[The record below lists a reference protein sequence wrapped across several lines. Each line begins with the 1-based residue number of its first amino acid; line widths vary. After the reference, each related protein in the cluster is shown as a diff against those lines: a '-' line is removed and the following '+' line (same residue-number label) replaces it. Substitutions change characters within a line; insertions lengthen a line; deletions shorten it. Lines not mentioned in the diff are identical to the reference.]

1 MTSTTSL
8 STNRWYSMS
17 TRLDY
22 IPGSSIVPPDVFTIS
37 PSSLGKF
44 FDEPHTWY
52 REHVLGERSFDQ
64 TTSTC
69 LGTIVHFCGEDFILS
84 GQVDR
89 TEIYRYLYSVVC
101 PTNSP
106 EFPSTEPEM
115 LTVLQSYKHVSID
128 IQHILNQYRPMGN
141 ALLDYIRKL
150 PKHAPLVSE
159 QMVAAEVIPGFY
171 IAGSCDLRQG
181 SNLYDF
187 KTTSALSAPS
197 SISYGYRLQLLA
209 YAYAF
214 IKSGTPISTAS
225 IIWITTNQVN
235 RISPDTG
242 KPMKDYPATC
252 SVSKS
257 IIIDEQSLEFIESI
271 LKLVAE
277 TVQFVLANPDKAYI
291 TFRDYRLK
299 LSEIPQIQFL
309 RTPNVSS

>member
-1 MTSTTSL
+1 
-8 STNRWYSMS
+8 MS

-44 FDEPHTWY
+44 FDEPYTWY

-115 LTVLQSYKHVSID
+115 LAVLQSYKHVSID

-187 KTTSALSAPS
+187 KTTSALS
-197 SISYGYRLQLLA
+197 
-209 YAYAF
+209 
-214 IKSGTPISTAS
+214 AS

>member
-1 MTSTTSL
+1 
-8 STNRWYSMS
+8 MS

-22 IPGSSIVPPDVFTIS
+22 IPGSTIVPPDVFTIS

-52 REHVLGERSFDQ
+52 REYVLGERSFDQ

-84 GQVDR
+84 GKVDR

-101 PTNSP
+101 PSNSP
-106 EFPSTEPEM
+106 EFPSLEPEM
-115 LTVLQSYKHVSID
+115 LSVLEQFSHATID
-128 IQHILNQYRPMGN
+128 VQHILNQFRPMGN

-159 QMVAAEVIPGFY
+159 QMVAAEVLPGFY
-171 IAGSCDLRQG
+171 VAGSCDLRQG

-209 YAYAF
+209 YAYAL
-214 IKSGTPISTAS
+214 IKSGTPVSTAS

-257 IIIDEQSLEFIESI
+257 ITIDEQSLEFIESI

-291 TFRDYRLK
+291 VFRDYRLK
-299 LSEIPQIQFL
+299 QSEIPQIPFL
-309 RTPNVSS
+309 RTQNVSS

>member
-1 MTSTTSL
+1 
-8 STNRWYSMS
+8 MS

-69 LGTIVHFCGEDFILS
+69 LGTIVHFCGEDFIFS
-84 GQVDR
+84 GKVDR

-101 PTNSP
+101 PSNSP
-106 EFPSTEPEM
+106 ELPSTEPEM
-115 LTVLQSYKHVSID
+115 LAVLNQYKHATID
-128 IQHILNQYRPMGN
+128 IQHILDQYRPMGN

-150 PKHAPLVSE
+150 PKHIAPISE
-159 QMVAAEVIPGFY
+159 EMVATEVIPGY
-171 IAGSCDLRQG
+171 WLAGSCDLRLG
-181 SNLYDF
+181 VNIYDY

-197 SISYGYRLQLLA
+197 SITYGYRLQLLA
-209 YAYAF
+209 YAYAL
-214 IKSGTPISTAS
+214 IKSGHPISTAS
-225 IIWITTNQVN
+225 IIWVTTNQVN
-235 RISPDTG
+235 RTSPETG

-257 IIIDEQSLEFIESI
+257 ITIDEQSLEFIESI

-277 TVQFVLANPDKAYI
+277 TVQFVQANPDKAYI
-291 TFRDYRLK
+291 AFRDYRLK
-299 LSEIPQIQFL
+299 LTEIPQIPFT
-309 RTPNVSS
+309 RTQIVSS

>member
-1 MTSTTSL
+1 
-8 STNRWYSMS
+8 MS

-22 IPGSSIVPPDVFTIS
+22 IPGSSIVPQDVFTIS

-115 LTVLQSYKHVSID
+115 LSVLQSYKHVSID

-150 PKHAPLVSE
+150 PKHATLVSE
-159 QMVAAEVIPGFY
+159 QMVAAEIIPGFY
-171 IAGSCDLRQG
+171 VAGSCDLRQG

-214 IKSGTPISTAS
+214 IKSGTPIHTAS

-257 IIIDEQSLEFIESI
+257 ISIDEPSLEFIESI

>member
-1 MTSTTSL
+1 
-8 STNRWYSMS
+8 MS

-22 IPGSSIVPPDVFTIS
+22 IPGSSITPPDVFTIS

-52 REHVLGERSFDQ
+52 REHILGERSFGQ

-84 GQVDR
+84 GKVDR
-89 TEIYRYLYSVVC
+89 TEIYRYLYSIVC

-106 EFPSTEPEM
+106 ELPSSETEM
-115 LTVLQSYKHVSID
+115 LSVLENFSHATID
-128 IQHILNQYRPMGN
+128 VQHILSQFRPMGN

-150 PKHAPLVSE
+150 PKHIPPISE
-159 QMVAAEVIPGFY
+159 EMVATEIIPGFW
-171 IAGSCDLRQG
+171 IAGSCDLRLG
-181 SNLYDF
+181 EHIYDY

-197 SISYGYRLQLLA
+197 SVSYGYRLQLLS
-209 YAYAF
+209 YAYAL

-235 RISPDTG
+235 RTSPETG

-257 IIIDEQSLEFIESI
+257 ITIDEQSLEFIESI

-277 TVQFVLANPDKAYI
+277 TVQFVQANPDKAYI
-291 TFRDYRLK
+291 AFRDYRLK
-299 LSEIPQIQFL
+299 LTEIPQIPFT
-309 RTPNVSS
+309 RTPIVSS

>member
-1 MTSTTSL
+1 MP
-8 STNRWYSMS
+8 

-22 IPGSSIVPPDVFTIS
+22 ISGSTIVPPDVFTIS

-44 FDEPHTWY
+44 FDEPHIWY
-52 REHVLGERSFDQ
+52 REYILGERSFDQ

-84 GQVDR
+84 GKVDR

-101 PTNSP
+101 PSNSP
-106 EFPSTEPEM
+106 EFPLSEPEM
-115 LTVLQSYKHVSID
+115 LSVLEQFSHATID
-128 IQHILNQYRPMGN
+128 VQHILNQFRPMGN

-150 PKHAPLVSE
+150 PKHVPLVSE
-159 QMVAAEVIPGFY
+159 QMVAAEVLPGFW

-181 SNLYDF
+181 SNIYDF
-187 KTTSALSAPS
+187 KTTSSLSAPS

-209 YAYAF
+209 YAYAL
-214 IKSGTPISTAS
+214 IKSGTSVSTAS

-257 IIIDEQSLEFIESI
+257 ITIDEQSLEFIESI

-291 TFRDYRLK
+291 AFRDYRLK
-299 LSEIPQIQFL
+299 QSEIPQIPFL
-309 RTPNVSS
+309 RTQNVSS

>member
-1 MTSTTSL
+1 MP
-8 STNRWYSMS
+8 

-22 IPGSSIVPPDVFTIS
+22 ISGSTIVPPDVFTIS

-52 REHVLGERSFDQ
+52 REYILGERSFDQ

-84 GQVDR
+84 GKVDR

-101 PTNSP
+101 PSNSP
-106 EFPSTEPEM
+106 EFPSSEPEM
-115 LTVLQSYKHVSID
+115 LSVLEQFSHATID
-128 IQHILNQYRPMGN
+128 VKHILNQFRPMGN

-150 PKHAPLVSE
+150 PKHVPLVSE
-159 QMVAAEVIPGFY
+159 QMVAAEVLPGFW

-181 SNLYDF
+181 THIYDF
-187 KTTSALSAPS
+187 KTTSSLSAPS

-209 YAYAF
+209 YAYAL
-214 IKSGTPISTAS
+214 IKSGTPVSTAS

-257 IIIDEQSLEFIESI
+257 ITIDEQSLEFIESI

-291 TFRDYRLK
+291 AFRDYRLK
-299 LSEIPQIQFL
+299 QSEIPQIPFL
-309 RTPNVSS
+309 RTQNVSS

>member
-1 MTSTTSL
+1 
-8 STNRWYSMS
+8 MS

-22 IPGSSIVPPDVFTIS
+22 IPGSSITPPDVFTIS

-84 GQVDR
+84 GKVDR

-101 PTNSP
+101 PANSP
-106 EFPSTEPEM
+106 EFPSSESEM
-115 LTVLQSYKHVSID
+115 LAVLQSYKHVSID
-128 IQHILNQYRPMGN
+128 IQHILDQYRPMGN

-150 PKHAPLVSE
+150 PKHITPISE
-159 QMVAAEVIPGFY
+159 EMVAAEIIPGY
-171 IAGSCDLRQG
+171 WLAGSCDLRLG
-181 SNLYDF
+181 VNIYDY

-209 YAYAF
+209 YAYAL
-214 IKSGTPISTAS
+214 IKSGNPISTAS

-235 RISPDTG
+235 RTSPETG

-257 IIIDEQSLEFIESI
+257 ITIDEQSLEFIESI

-277 TVQFVLANPDKAYI
+277 TVQFVKANPDKAYI
-291 TFRDYRLK
+291 AFRDYRLK
-299 LSEIPQIQFL
+299 LTEIPQIPFT
-309 RTPNVSS
+309 RTPIVSS

>member
-1 MTSTTSL
+1 M
-8 STNRWYSMS
+8 

-22 IPGSSIVPPDVFTIS
+22 IPGSSIVPPDSFTIS

-84 GQVDR
+84 GKVDR
-89 TEIYRYLYSVVC
+89 TEIYRYLYSIVC

-106 EFPSTEPEM
+106 EFPSDESEQ
-115 LTVLQSYKHVSID
+115 LAVLQHYKHSVID
-128 IQHILNQYRPMGN
+128 IQHILDQYRPMGN

-150 PKHAPLVSE
+150 PKHQPLVSE
-159 QMVAAEVIPGFY
+159 QMVAAQIIPGFY
-171 IAGSCDLRQG
+171 VAGSCDLRQG
-181 SNLYDF
+181 LNIYDF
-187 KTTSALSAPS
+187 KTTSSLSAPS

-214 IKSGTPISTAS
+214 IKSGTPINTAS
-225 IIWITTNQVN
+225 IIWITTNQIN

-257 IIIDEQSLEFIESI
+257 ITIDDQSLEFIESI

-277 TVQFVLANPDKAYI
+277 SVQFVLANPDKAYLV
-291 TFRDYRLK
+291 FRDYRLK
-299 LSEIPQIQFL
+299 LPELPIIPFT
-309 RTPNVSS
+309 RTPIVSS